1 MVEDG
6 FKILQTEQE
15 GGSVIKHFSG
25 EINVIRVP
33 VEKIQAN
40 PYQPRKDFEPEAL
53 EDLAASIAEYG
64 VLQPLLVARGNDD
77 NFLLIAGERRL
88 RASKMAGL
96 LDVPVIV
103 SSYTEQQIAEI
114 DGPKEALQLPVKA
127 EEGQKRQHEQHAPA
141 EGDAGDLYG
150 IAAPHAHDARE
161 TGIKGPHK
169 GRAHGQNVAHGIQ
182 GKLRTVEG
190 NEADARHGDDEPQIE
205 AQTEPFLSPQHETG
219 HQGGEHG
226 RCRENDGHVGS
237 HGMGEGDIFQKIIK
251 TDTRKPGGGR
261 SQVTARRHAR
271 QGAGTGRIQR
281 TKGHGEAQKQN
292 FHGLEV
298 HKQHLGAHKGD
309 APYEN
314 SEKGQ
319 GVTGTYAGNIHDGTR
334 QSLLW

>member
-114 DGPKEALQLPVKA
+114 ALIENLQREDLHFL
-127 EEGQKRQHEQHAPA
+127 EEA
-141 EGDAGDLYG
+141 EGYEKLMTQFNLTQEAMAVRVGKKQSTIANKLRLLNLPLEIRNVLKKAQLTERHGRALLKLKNGELQEQVLKQIIKNGWNVKQTEEHIAKLLDEAAPKQKKRLVIVNDVRIYLNSVKKIVSTINDAG
-150 IAAPHAHDARE
+150 IPAQ
-161 TGIKGPHK
+161 IK
-169 GRAHGQNVAHGIQ
+169 QE
-182 GKLRTVEG
+182 L
-190 NEADARHGDDEPQIE
+190 DGDDVVVTLRIKNTKKPQI
-205 AQTEPFLSPQHETG
+205 AS
-219 HQGGEHG
+219 
-226 RCRENDGHVGS
+226 N
-237 HGMGEGDIFQKIIK
+237 QKK
-251 TDTRKPGGGR
+251 
-261 SQVTARRHAR
+261 
-271 QGAGTGRIQR
+271 
-281 TKGHGEAQKQN
+281 
-292 FHGLEV
+292 
-298 HKQHLGAHKGD
+298 
-309 APYEN
+309 
-314 SEKGQ
+314 
-319 GVTGTYAGNIHDGTR
+319 
-334 QSLLW
+334 

>member
-114 DGPKEALQLPVKA
+114 ALIENLQREDLHFLEEAEGYEKLMTQFNLTQEAMAVRVGKKQSTIANKLRLLNLPLEIRNALKEAQLTERHGRALLKLKNSELQEQVLKQIIKNGWNVKQT
-127 EEGQKRQHEQHAPA
+127 EEHIAKILDEAAPKQKKRLVIVNDVRIYLNSVKKIVSTIN
-141 EGDAGDLYG
+141 DAG
-150 IAAPHAHDARE
+150 IPAQ
-161 TGIKGPHK
+161 IK
-169 GRAHGQNVAHGIQ
+169 QE
-182 GKLRTVEG
+182 L
-190 NEADARHGDDEPQIE
+190 DGDDVVVTLRIKNTKKPQI
-205 AQTEPFLSPQHETG
+205 AS
-219 HQGGEHG
+219 
-226 RCRENDGHVGS
+226 N
-237 HGMGEGDIFQKIIK
+237 QK
-251 TDTRKPGGGR
+251 
-261 SQVTARRHAR
+261 
-271 QGAGTGRIQR
+271 
-281 TKGHGEAQKQN
+281 N
-292 FHGLEV
+292 
-298 HKQHLGAHKGD
+298 
-309 APYEN
+309 
-314 SEKGQ
+314 
-319 GVTGTYAGNIHDGTR
+319 
-334 QSLLW
+334 

>member
-114 DGPKEALQLPVKA
+114 ALIENLQ
-127 EEGQKRQHEQHAPA
+127 
-141 EGDAGDLYG
+141 
-150 IAAPHAHDARE
+150 RE
-161 TGIKGPHK
+161 TCTFWK
-169 GRAHGQNVAHGIQ
+169 
-182 GKLRTVEG
+182 
-190 NEADARHGDDEPQIE
+190 
-205 AQTEPFLSPQHETG
+205 
-219 HQGGEHG
+219 
-226 RCRENDGHVGS
+226 
-237 HGMGEGDIFQKIIK
+237 
-251 TDTRKPGGGR
+251 KPK
-261 SQVTARRHAR
+261 VT
-271 QGAGTGRIQR
+271 
-281 TKGHGEAQKQN
+281 KN
-292 FHGLEV
+292 
-298 HKQHLGAHKGD
+298 
-309 APYEN
+309 
-314 SEKGQ
+314 
-319 GVTGTYAGNIHDGTR
+319 
-334 QSLLW
+334 

>member
-40 PYQPRKDFEPEAL
+40 PYQPRKDFESEAL

-114 DGPKEALQLPVKA
+114 ALIENLQREDLHFLEEAEGYEKLMTQFNLTQEAMAVRVGKKQSTIANKLRLLNLPLEIRNALKEAQLTERHGRALLKLKNSELQEQVLKQIIKNGWNVKQT
-127 EEGQKRQHEQHAPA
+127 EEHIAKLLDEAAPKQKKRLVIVNDLRIYLNSVKKIVSTIN
-141 EGDAGDLYG
+141 DAG
-150 IAAPHAHDARE
+150 IPAQ
-161 TGIKGPHK
+161 IK
-169 GRAHGQNVAHGIQ
+169 QE
-182 GKLRTVEG
+182 L
-190 NEADARHGDDEPQIE
+190 DGDDVVVTLRIKNTKKPQI
-205 AQTEPFLSPQHETG
+205 AS
-219 HQGGEHG
+219 
-226 RCRENDGHVGS
+226 N
-237 HGMGEGDIFQKIIK
+237 QK
-251 TDTRKPGGGR
+251 
-261 SQVTARRHAR
+261 
-271 QGAGTGRIQR
+271 
-281 TKGHGEAQKQN
+281 N
-292 FHGLEV
+292 
-298 HKQHLGAHKGD
+298 
-309 APYEN
+309 
-314 SEKGQ
+314 
-319 GVTGTYAGNIHDGTR
+319 
-334 QSLLW
+334 

>member
-33 VEKIQAN
+33 VEQIQAN

-114 DGPKEALQLPVKA
+114 ALIENLQREDLHFLEEAEGYEKLMTQFNLTQEAMAVRVGKKQSTIANKLRLLNLPLEIRNALKEAQLTERHGRALLKLKNSELQEQVLKQIIKNGWNVKQT
-127 EEGQKRQHEQHAPA
+127 EEHIAKLLDEAAPKQKKRLVIVNDVRIYLNSVKKIVSTIN
-141 EGDAGDLYG
+141 DAG
-150 IAAPHAHDARE
+150 IPAQ
-161 TGIKGPHK
+161 IK
-169 GRAHGQNVAHGIQ
+169 QE
-182 GKLRTVEG
+182 L
-190 NEADARHGDDEPQIE
+190 DGDDVVVTLRIKNTKKPQI
-205 AQTEPFLSPQHETG
+205 AS
-219 HQGGEHG
+219 
-226 RCRENDGHVGS
+226 N
-237 HGMGEGDIFQKIIK
+237 QK
-251 TDTRKPGGGR
+251 
-261 SQVTARRHAR
+261 
-271 QGAGTGRIQR
+271 
-281 TKGHGEAQKQN
+281 N
-292 FHGLEV
+292 
-298 HKQHLGAHKGD
+298 
-309 APYEN
+309 
-314 SEKGQ
+314 
-319 GVTGTYAGNIHDGTR
+319 
-334 QSLLW
+334 